1 MEFPD
6 WVQVKVKN
14 TIVSPETVEQLC
26 LIASLIAHVHRQ
38 VHFLS
43 ESSSGS
49 CNQVQN
55 KHTNYEFI

>member
-49 CNQVQN
+49 CN
-55 KHTNYEFI
+55 